1 MCRIFSLVGVELI
14 FGSLFYPTSYKIQSH
29 SLETPIFHYVHE
41 QLQYLHV
48 LCTLQLV
55 WPDDT
60 LMECCFCNGEEPD
73 PLEKWLLGQK
83 AYESLLQAAV
93 DSRTTLPDIFC
104 SHPKN
109 NQSLVQV
116 DIVADT
122 VNQSSHTNLSAR
134 KSDGDL
140 QTTLLLL

>member
-1 MCRIFSLVGVELI
+1 
-14 FGSLFYPTSYKIQSH
+14 
-29 SLETPIFHYVHE
+29 
-41 QLQYLHV
+41 
-48 LCTLQLV
+48 
-55 WPDDT
+55 
-60 LMECCFCNGEEPD
+60 MECCFCNGEEPD

-83 AYESLLQAAV
+83 AYNESLLQAAV

-109 NQSLVQV
+109 KQSLV

-134 KSDGDL
+134 KPDGDADTMIVTTAVEL
-140 QTTLLLL
+140 ASSGENVVILADDSRIVTFSSSALRSPKQTTCS